1 MISVANFLPSGF
13 KSVGNRAIGDIVQ
26 KQLKHWLMVVVGALL
41 LAGCGPEQINL
52 EGKTM
57 GTSYSIKYVSD
68 SSTLSPEKLQ
78 QEIDLELE
86 AVNDQMSTY
95 RPGSELSR
103 FNTSREVDT
112 PFPVSAATA
121 KVVREAIRIN
131 RLTDGALDVTVGPL
145 VNLWGFGPEGRPDT
159 VPTEAE
165 ITKRRAWVGIDKL
178 AVENG
183 ALVKR
188 IPELY
193 VDLSSIAKGYG
204 VDVVAEYLEA
214 NNITNYMVDI
224 GGEVRT
230 RGNNGESKPWRI
242 AIEKPVSGEAQSAQ
256 EIIEPGRMA
265 IATSGDYR
273 NYFEQNGVRYSHTID
288 PDTGRPINHRLV
300 SITVLDPSCMT
311 ADGLSTG
318 LDVLGPERG
327 MALANLLDIPVLMI
341 VKTDKGFEER
351 YSDAFQ
357 PYRQKRP

>member
-1 MISVANFLPSGF
+1 M
-13 KSVGNRAIGDIVQ
+13 Q
-26 KQLKHWLMVVVGALL
+26 KQITHWLMVVVGILL

-68 SSTLSPEKLQ
+68 SSVPSPEKLK
-78 QEIDLELE
+78 QEIDRELE
-86 AVNDQMSTY
+86 QVNDQMSTY
-95 RPGSELSR
+95 RPDSELSR
-103 FNTSREVDT
+103 FNKSREVNT
-112 PFPVSAATA
+112 PFLVSAATA

-145 VNLWGFGPEGRPDT
+145 VNLWGFGPEGRSDV
-159 VPTEAE
+159 VPTDAE
-165 ITKRRAWVGIDKL
+165 IAKRQAWVGIDNL

-204 VDVVAEYLEA
+204 VDVVAEYLESQ
-214 NNITNYMVDI
+214 NITHYMIDI

-230 RGNNGESKPWRI
+230 RGNNGENKPWRI
-242 AIEKPVSGEAQSAQ
+242 AIEKPAVGSAQSAQ

-288 PDTGRPINHRLV
+288 PETGRPINHRLV

-327 MALANLLDIPVLMI
+327 MALANLLGIPVFMI

-351 YSDAFQ
+351 YSDSFK
-357 PYRQKRP
+357 PYLQKRSL

>member
-1 MISVANFLPSGF
+1 MRKHIM
-13 KSVGNRAIGDIVQ
+13 
-26 KQLKHWLMVVVGALL
+26 HWLMVTVGVLL
-41 LAGCGPEQINL
+41 LTGCGPEQINL

-68 SSTLSPEKLQ
+68 SSTLSPKKLQ
-78 QEIDLELE
+78 QEIDRELE
-86 AVNDQMSTY
+86 QVNDQMSTY
-95 RPGSELSR
+95 RPNSELSR
-103 FNTSREVDT
+103 FNKSQKVDT
-112 PFPVSAATA
+112 PFPVSIATA

-145 VNLWGFGPEGRPDT
+145 VNLWGFGPEGRPNV
-159 VPTEAE
+159 VPTDAE
-165 ITKRRAWVGIDKL
+165 ITKRREWVGIDKL

-183 ALVKR
+183 ALIKH

-193 VDLSSIAKGYG
+193 VDLSAIAKGYG

-214 NNITNYMVDI
+214 QNIDNYMVDI

-230 RGNNGESKPWRI
+230 RGNNGENKPWRI
-242 AIEKPVSGEAQSAQ
+242 AIEKPVAGSEQSAQ

-288 PDTGRPINHRLV
+288 PETGRPIKHRLV

-318 LDVLGPERG
+318 LGVLGPERG
-327 MALANLLDIPVLMI
+327 MALANLLGIPVFMI
-341 VKTDKGFEER
+341 VKTDDGFEER
-351 YSDAFQ
+351 SSESFK
-357 PYRQKRP
+357 PYLQKRL

>member
-1 MISVANFLPSGF
+1 MQRYIM
-13 KSVGNRAIGDIVQ
+13 
-26 KQLKHWLMVVVGALL
+26 HWLMSVVGILL
-41 LAGCGPEQINL
+41 LTGCGPEQINL

-57 GTSYSIKYVSD
+57 GTSYSIKYMSD
-68 SSTLSPEKLQ
+68 SATLSPEKLQ
-78 QEIDLELE
+78 QEIDRELE
-86 AVNDQMSTY
+86 QVNNQMSTY
-95 RPGSELSR
+95 RPNSELSR
-103 FNTSREVDT
+103 FNKSQQVDT
-112 PFPVSAATA
+112 PFPVSFATA

-145 VNLWGFGPEGRPDT
+145 VNLWGFGPEGRPNV
-159 VPTEAE
+159 VPTDAE
-165 ITKRRAWVGIDKL
+165 IDKRREWVGIDKL

-183 ALVKR
+183 TLIKR

-193 VDLSSIAKGYG
+193 VDLSAIAKGYG

-214 NNITNYMVDI
+214 QNINNYMVDI

-230 RGNNGESKPWRI
+230 RGNNGENKPWRI
-242 AIEKPVSGEAQSAQ
+242 AIEKPVAGSEQSAQ

-288 PDTGRPINHRLV
+288 PGTGRPINHRLV

-318 LDVLGPERG
+318 LGVLGPERG
-327 MALANLLDIPVLMI
+327 MALANLLGIPVFMI
-341 VKTDKGFEER
+341 VKTDEGFEEHFSESFKP
-351 YSDAFQ
+351 YLQKQ
-357 PYRQKRP
+357 P